1 PVRLAEGHPEV
12 ADQHERLR
20 AHAVLTVLVVV
31 FCQADEALLLRLA
44 VGVLHDRREQLQ
56 GVAVRA
62 RCAAYALI
70 DQFEL
75 GPGPSRV
82 RVALDGIARHLSLDR
97 GWIERH
103 VGVRRPAR
111 LTERI
116 KRASPANHPYRVH
129 PVRPEA
135 KRPEE

>member
-1 PVRLAEGHPEV
+1 MNDAMAGSCV
-12 ADQHERLR
+12 ERPRRVFAGTHHLLR
-20 AHAVLTVLVVV
+20 ARAVLTVLVVD
-31 FCQADEALLLRLA
+31 FGQAGETLLLRLA

-82 RVALDGIARHLSLDR
+82 RVALDGIARHLSLD
-97 GWIERH
+97 
-103 VGVRRPAR
+103 
-111 LTERI
+111 
-116 KRASPANHPYRVH
+116 
-129 PVRPEA
+129 
-135 KRPEE
+135 